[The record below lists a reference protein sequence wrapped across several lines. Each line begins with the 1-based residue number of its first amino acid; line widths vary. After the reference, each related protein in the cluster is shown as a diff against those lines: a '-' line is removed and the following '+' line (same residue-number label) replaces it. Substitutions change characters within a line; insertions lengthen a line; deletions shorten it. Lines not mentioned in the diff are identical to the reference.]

1 MSRVEIGVETRLV
14 RLPVD
19 NGIGLSVPGVRVLS
33 IDRDPT
39 EWLDMTDDILA
50 KVRKI
55 LAKAEDPAATPDE
68 AETYTAKA
76 AELIATYGI
85 DRALLALDD
94 PASDTVGDRIVVLD
108 PPYALDKADLLSGV
122 AIRLRCRSVQRVS
135 YASNVK
141 QISLHLFGYESD
153 LLRSEMLY
161 TSLLLQATSTLAR
174 TPVPSAESPAAFR
187 RSWLAGFTSAI
198 TRRLRDAE
206 TRAEQRAEQR
216 PGQRFGQRSGQA
228 NTSSEPARL
237 SVAVVLA
244 DRTVDVARAV
254 ETEYPRLSRAK
265 GRQLSGSGGMSGWN
279 AGQRADL
286 GGGSRL
292 AGQPRGRIA
301 G

>member
-1 MSRVEIGVETRLV
+1 M
-14 RLPVD
+14 
-19 NGIGLSVPGVRVLS
+19 PGVKVKP
-33 IDRDPT
+33 IDRNPT
-39 EWLDMTDDILA
+39 EWLDMTEDILA

-55 LAKAEDPAATPDE
+55 LAKAEDPAATPGE

-85 DRALLALDD
+85 DRALLAMAD
-94 PASDTVGDRIVVLD
+94 PTSDSVGDRIVVLD

-135 YASNVK
+135 YAENIK

-174 TPVPSAESPAAFR
+174 TPVPRAESAAAFR
-187 RSWLAGFTSAI
+187 RSWLGGFTSAI
-198 TRRLRDAE
+198 TRRLRDVEA
-206 TRAEQRAEQR
+206 RAEQRAEQR
-216 PGQRFGQRSGQA
+216 TGPGSGRPGQA
-228 NTSSEPARL
+228 NASSGTERPC
-237 SVAVVLA
+237 VAVVLA
-244 DRTVDVARAV
+244 DRTVEVARAV

-286 GGGSRL
+286 SGGSRL
-292 AGQPRGRIA
+292 TGQPRGRIA